1 MIILSLESACPHH
14 VARDLGHV
22 PRTVMRWYLRAKHM
36 LEDLRGWKGEYSA
49 GEIKRL
55 LLATVEDAPR
65 PGAPLKYTPEQQ
77 CALVALAVRKPMDL
91 GVPVENWT
99 HRELAI
105 VADMELIGIP
115 HRVVIGD
122 RALAEG
128 NVEYKSRRGEE
139 SQLVARDDI
148 LEFLLGQIHQD

>member
-1 MIILSLESACPHH
+1 
-14 VARDLGHV
+14 
-22 PRTVMRWYLRAKHM
+22 M

-77 CALVALAVRKPMDL
+77 CALVALAVRKPMEI

-105 VADMELIGIP
+105 VADMELIAPGAWGL
-115 HRVVIGD
+115 RGKRESL
-122 RALAEG
+122 RA
-128 NVEYKSRRGEE
+128 
-139 SQLVARDDI
+139 
-148 LEFLLGQIHQD
+148 